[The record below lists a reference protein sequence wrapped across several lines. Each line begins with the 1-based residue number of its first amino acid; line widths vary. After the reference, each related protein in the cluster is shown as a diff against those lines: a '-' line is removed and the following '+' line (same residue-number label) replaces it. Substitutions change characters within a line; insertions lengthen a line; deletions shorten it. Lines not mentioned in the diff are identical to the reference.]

1 MASRKGG
8 NGTSDISRFALHAP
22 RDQSKQRLDTLVVQR
37 GLIETRER
45 AKQLILAGEVIVSGS
60 TQVKPGQL
68 ISQDAEIVV
77 KEPPRYVSRGGL
89 KLEQA
94 LQVFQVDVRDSIAID
109 VGASTGGFTDCLL
122 QHGTKFVYAVDVGHG
137 QLAWKLRQDPRVC
150 VIEGTNIRTIDVN
163 RFESPVEIGVVDVSF
178 ISLQKVLPIITQ
190 IVNPTGDVLALVKP
204 QFEAGRKDV
213 GKGGVVR
220 DARVHGRVLGDLV
233 RFIQG
238 LDLSV
243 MGISHSPIRGPAGNI
258 EYLVWFKAG
267 VEGTSVDWEKHAM
280 QVVQEANTALQ

>member
-1 MASRKGG
+1 MASRRGG
-8 NGTSDISRFALHAP
+8 SGTSDIPRFAFHVP

-37 GLIETRER
+37 GLIESRER

-60 TQVKPGQL
+60 TRVKPGQL
-68 ISQDAEIVV
+68 IPSDAEIVV
-77 KEPPRYVSRGGL
+77 KKPPRYVSRGGL
-89 KLEQA
+89 KLEKA

-122 QHGTKFVYAVDVGHG
+122 QHGAKFVYAVDVGHG

-163 RFESPVEIGVVDVSF
+163 CFESPVEIGVVDVSF

-267 VEGTSVDWEKHAM
+267 VVGTSEDWEKHAM